1 MTGYEAFS
9 LYNSLKLHFTSKSY
23 DYFKYNGKSNL
34 KYDSFV
40 KRNDKIFFQKL
51 AKHEDV
57 INFLIANFS
66 INNKLWIKNLAY
78 SEESENIY
86 KQWLK
91 RQNSL
96 SYIFKQDLSKLD
108 DNFDNNFIINDN
120 THPKL
125 LKLYFDKFEKELQ
138 GTVNEP
144 TTQAYEKIK
153 QTGQS
158 YEGGTGG
165 AQSPTP
171 LAENK
176 KRRLVESKKLY
187 DQIITHLLR

>member
-1 MTGYEAFS
+1 MTPFEA
-9 LYNSLKLHFTSKSY
+9 YCEYVSLKNHFTQSGY

-34 KYDSFV
+34 KYESFV

-108 DNFDNNFIINDN
+108 DNFDNNFIINHL
-120 THPKL
+120 T
-125 LKLYFDKFEKELQ
+125 
-138 GTVNEP
+138 
-144 TTQAYEKIK
+144 
-153 QTGQS
+153 
-158 YEGGTGG
+158 
-165 AQSPTP
+165 
-171 LAENK
+171 K
-176 KRRLVESKKLY
+176 KH
-187 DQIITHLLR
+187 D

>member
-1 MTGYEAFS
+1 MDEFETYK
-9 LYNSLKLHFTSKSY
+9 LYISLKNHFSKPSY
-23 DYFKYNGKSNL
+23 NYFKYNGKSNL

-125 LKLYFDKFEKELQ
+125 LKLYLSKDITLETICILLEM
-138 GTVNEP
+138 
-144 TTQAYEKIK
+144 
-153 QTGQS
+153 TGAINQW
-158 YEGGTGG
+158 
-165 AQSPTP
+165 
-171 LAENK
+171 NK
-176 KRRLVESKKLY
+176 KLQYDPIWDEIKLRVEKYTPFIKYDKDKTKKICLDYFSELV
-187 DQIITHLLR
+187 